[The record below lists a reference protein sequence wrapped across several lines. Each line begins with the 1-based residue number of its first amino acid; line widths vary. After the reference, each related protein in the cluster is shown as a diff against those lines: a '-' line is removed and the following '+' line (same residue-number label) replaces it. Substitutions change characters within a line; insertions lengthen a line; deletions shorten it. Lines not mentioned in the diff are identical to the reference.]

1 MFGRRRVPE
10 GGEIFLPTPGESP
23 KPPVERRPR
32 QEAPMQSEWQSL
44 RGSETI
50 LFVEDEDSLRDVV
63 VNFLSDLGYRVL
75 AATNGPE
82 AIHLA
87 GNYPGVINLLVSD
100 LVLPRIT
107 RPHSP

>member
-1 MFGRRRVPE
+1 MGAASPGGKKFFPPPGTRPE
-10 GGEIFLPTPGESP
+10 
-23 KPPVERRPR
+23 PPVERRPR
-32 QEAPMQSEWQSL
+32 QEAPMLSEWQSL

-75 AATNGPE
+75 AATNGAE

-87 GNYPGVINLLVSD
+87 GNYPRVINLLVAD
-100 LVLPRIT
+100 LALPEM
-107 RPHSP
+107 